1 MGLNIRKN
9 QKNEKPKHIFFL
21 CHIVSIKVDKQ
32 GLDIFKPEYYTA
44 LVQKVSYG
52 FIKGSKAKLTH
63 CHD

>member
-1 MGLNIRKN
+1 M
-9 QKNEKPKHIFFL
+9 
-21 CHIVSIKVDKQ
+21 HIVLLSHKVSIQVDKQ